1 MPQVPSVITLGDFYN
16 LADLADYNLADYNL
30 ALTTLVNCMPAHS
43 VFSLCLGGKEG

>member
-16 LADLADYNLADYNL
+16 LADLADLADYNL

-43 VFSLCLGGKEG
+43 MFSLCLGGKEG